1 LLKSLLGCCTR
12 LHESEA
18 REGGRRSLSQR
29 RELGGRERE
38 EGEGNA
44 EGGSKEM
51 REEGGRGRREAGGG
65 RREEG
70 GRREG
75 EGASEEM
82 REEGGRGRRE
92 WGERRERE
100 GGGRMEGGRKV
111 LGSARK

>member
-18 REGGRRSLSQR
+18 REGGRGSLSRR

-38 EGEGNA
+38 EGGGSG

-51 REEGGRGRREAGGG
+51 REEGGRGRREWGGRREEGGG

-70 GRREG
+70 GGR
-75 EGASEEM
+75 
-82 REEGGRGRRE
+82 REEGERFSVQRE
-92 WGERRERE
+92 NE
-100 GGGRMEGGRKV
+100 GGWTGEPP
-111 LGSARK
+111 SS